1 MPSHAVCLSDVQK
14 RCCWFGTDLLG
25 LAHPWASLRAHR
37 RKPRGAPVRALRAA
51 PRRDRYRLGIPLPPS
66 RPGNLALFVSQAGE
80 TADTL
85 ATLRYAH
92 EQKQHVMSIVN
103 GDLDQ
108 SSAKATW

>member
-1 MPSHAVCLSDVQK
+1 
-14 RCCWFGTDLLG
+14 
-25 LAHPWASLRAHR
+25 
-37 RKPRGAPVRALRAA
+37 
-51 PRRDRYRLGIPLPPS
+51 
-66 RPGNLALFVSQAGE
+66 VSQAGE